1 MINFL
6 AAYWDSLLFIVIA
19 VIGLIVL
26 VKRGYSYYAK
36 QILFYLVTKAEAEFG
51 GGTGQLKYA
60 AVTTWLYEKLP
71 AIAKFI
77 LTPKTIDVLIE
88 EAVQQMKKYLTS
100 NEQAKVLVVQNIV
113 K

>member
-1 MINFL
+1 MINL
-6 AAYWDSLLFIVIA
+6 LTAYWDSILFIAIV
-19 VIGLIVL
+19 VIGLMVL
-26 VKRGYSYYAK
+26 VKKGYNYYAK

-60 AVTTWLYEKLP
+60 AVTTWLHEKLP

-77 LTPKTIDVLIE
+77 LTPKTIDALIE

-100 NEQAKVLVVQNIV
+100 NEQAKVLIEQNRV

>member
-1 MINFL
+1 MLNFL
-6 AAYWDSLLFIVIA
+6 ATYWDSILCIILFIVVLIA
-19 VIGLIVL
+19 L
-26 VKRGYSYYAK
+26 VRKGYGYYAK

-77 LTPKTIDVLIE
+77 LTPKTVDNLIE
-88 EAVQQMKKYLTS
+88 EAVAQMKKYLEA
-100 NEQAKVLVVQNIV
+100 NEKAKVLITENTI

>member
-1 MINFL
+1 MLNLL
-6 AAYWDSLLFIVIA
+6 ATYWDSVLVVVILI
-19 VIGLIVL
+19 IGLIVL
-26 VKRGYSYYAK
+26 VKKGYGYYAK
-36 QILFYLVTKAEAEFG
+36 QILFYLVTKAESEFG

-77 LTPKTIDVLIE
+77 LTPKTIDSLIE
-88 EAVQQMKKYLTS
+88 EAVEQMKKYLEA
-100 NEQAKVLVVQNIV
+100 NEKAKVLVIENTI

>member
-1 MINFL
+1 MINL
-6 AAYWDSLLFIVIA
+6 LTAYWDSILFIAIV
-19 VIGLIVL
+19 VIGLMVL

-77 LTPKTIDVLIE
+77 LTTKTIDALIE

-100 NEQAKVLVVQNIV
+100 NEQARVLVEQNRV

>member
-6 AAYWDSLLFIVIA
+6 TAYWDSILFIAIV
-19 VIGLIVL
+19 VIGLMVL
-26 VKRGYSYYAK
+26 MKKGYSYYAK

-77 LTPKTIDVLIE
+77 LTPKTIDALIE

-100 NEQAKVLVVQNIV
+100 NEQAKVLIEQNRV

>member
-1 MINFL
+1 MLNFL
-6 AAYWDSLLFIVIA
+6 VTYWDSVLVVVILI
-19 VIGLIVL
+19 IGLIVL
-26 VKRGYSYYAK
+26 VKKGYSYYAK

-77 LTPKTIDVLIE
+77 LTPKTIDALIE

-100 NEQAKVLVVQNIV
+100 NEQEQVLVEQNRV

>member
-1 MINFL
+1 MINL
-6 AAYWDSLLFIVIA
+6 LTAYWDSLLFIAIV
-19 VIGLIVL
+19 VIGLMVL
-26 VKRGYSYYAK
+26 VKKGYSYYAK

-71 AIAKFI
+71 AIAKFV
-77 LTPKTIDVLIE
+77 LTPKTIDSLIE

-100 NEQAKVLVVQNIV
+100 NEPAKVLIEQNRV

>member
-1 MINFL
+1 MLDFL
-6 AAYWDSLLFIVIA
+6 AAYWDSVLFVILFIVA
-19 VIGLIVL
+19 LIVL
-26 VKRGYSYYAK
+26 VRKGYGYYAK

-71 AIAKFI
+71 VIAKFI
-77 LTPKTIDVLIE
+77 LTPKTIDNLIE
-88 EAVQQMKKYLTS
+88 EAVAQMKKYLES
-100 NEQAKVLVVQNIV
+100 NEQAKVLIEQNRV